1 MIWVQG
7 MALFPATAPFPVCHG
22 SARFSTPLPVPWV
35 RALLCVPASCSVLRV
50 RSLHWPGSLLR
61 ATGPVPSL
69 HGTLSCAAG
78 PLPTGPFSAR
88 LPFLCYG
95 SAPYRVPRVRSLLCY
110 GSGPYLCNGSGPF
123 SARLHFLCYGSG
135 PYPVPQ
141 VRSLLCTAPFP
152 VLWVRSLLRAH
163 RVQVPRGTSCE
174 KPFTQYPCNK
184 LLSTILG
191 SGDADPECGALTM
204 RELHISPVHQLQ
216 VVEPCDFHLLCWNV
230 DSDAMTRPGTVLF
243 LASRGRCLVTTIL
256 TCILSQKNKKHKRD
270 NRN

>member
-95 SAPYRVPRVRSLLCY
+95 S
-110 GSGPYLCNGSGPF
+110 
-123 SARLHFLCYGSG
+123 G

-204 RELHISPVHQLQ
+204 WELHISPVHQLQ

-230 DSDAMTRPGTVLF
+230 DSGAMTRTR
-243 LASRGRCLVTTIL
+243 ARCY
-256 TCILSQKNKKHKRD
+256 SSHPED
-270 NRN
+270 GAW